1 MKKTFFLFLF
11 LIGCSTVSEKID
23 ENTKKEEEKLN
34 KLLNQTEETL
44 KIEMGKPDKIDFKK
58 GSGNRFYIY
67 ESKKLNIKC
76 ERIFEIN
83 NRNTIIGY
91 TSKNCF

>member
-1 MKKTFFLFLF
+1 MKKIFFLFLF
-11 LIGCSTVSEKID
+11 LIGCSTVSEKI
-23 ENTKKEEEKLN
+23 EEKKKKEEEKLN

-44 KIEMGKPDKIDFKK
+44 KIEMGKPDKIDFKE
-58 GSGNRFYIY
+58 GSANRFYIY
-67 ESKKLNIKC
+67 ESKKFKIKC